1 MVKNV
6 GDLVLDKRKQNQG
19 RSTKL
24 SDRQKR
30 NILRQVKV
38 SDKEVGTFSLK
49 KVRVRD
55 GIPPSVCTAT
65 VCRVLRN
72 AGLKRSHAQ
81 RKGMLTK
88 NDVKLRL
95 KVAQKVRWK
104 LSKDFE
110 TGGVGFYLDRASLHM
125 K

>member
-38 SDKEVGTFSLK
+38 SDEEVGTFSLK

-55 GIPPSVCTAT
+55 GIPPSICTAT

-104 LSKDFE
+104 LPKDFE